1 MPHAGMDRWVA
12 AVGTL
17 ASVASVA
24 IAYQALQEQTK
35 TAANT
40 QLEQLVQAAGI
51 AEWRKTWK
59 HDYAAYKKAR
69 DGAQYFGVLGPGL
82 SKQEL
87 GVGNTA
93 YGPRVAQW
101 YDQTC
106 FGARRPEACGK
117 VEEMRTAARNVL
129 ANLGD
134 PTRDE
139 AFLHDQGW
147 AEALNV
153 FLASAPLDA
162 ANYKRLARAGGGG
175 GGGGRYDDVRL
186 EDFGAIVMLLLASK
200 EDTVNLR
207 ALDKL
212 KSDPSRY
219 NDADIAEL
227 TSVLTVAPTL
237 YEQKKGYGGFRS
249 DNLAQLRRF
258 LEDLPVR

>member
-1 MPHAGMDRWVA
+1 MQATASLRLTGPVA
-12 AVGTL
+12 LTRPTTSG
-17 ASVASVA
+17 
-24 IAYQALQEQTK
+24 
-35 TAANT
+35 
-40 QLEQLVQAAGI
+40 
-51 AEWRKTWK
+51 WR
-59 HDYAAYKKAR
+59 
-69 DGAQYFGVLGPGL
+69 G
-82 SKQEL
+82 
-87 GVGNTA
+87 
-93 YGPRVAQW
+93 
-101 YDQTC
+101 
-106 FGARRPEACGK
+106 
-117 VEEMRTAARNVL
+117 
-129 ANLGD
+129 
-134 PTRDE
+134 
-139 AFLHDQGW
+139 
-147 AEALNV
+147 
-153 FLASAPLDA
+153 
-162 ANYKRLARAGGGG
+162 RAGGG